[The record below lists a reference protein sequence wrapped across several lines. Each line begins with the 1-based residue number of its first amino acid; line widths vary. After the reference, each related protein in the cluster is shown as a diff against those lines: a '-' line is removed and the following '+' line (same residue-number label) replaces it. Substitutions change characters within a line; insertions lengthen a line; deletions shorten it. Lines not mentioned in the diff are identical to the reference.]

1 MFIPAQSFF
10 SKLPMRQL
18 TRPKQ
23 ARNGLNFSKL
33 PMRQLTSSITF
44 CASLSLSKLPMR
56 QLTLKR
62 ISELTETSF

>member
-33 PMRQLTSSITF
+33 PMRQLTEYAIVPF
-44 CASLSLSKLPMR
+44 CTELSKLPMR
-56 QLTLKR
+56 QLTYQ
-62 ISELTETSF
+62 